1 MAGVSGPT
9 AAVQGLRLKQEGLE
23 MSDHASAAPVAVV
36 SGRPTG
42 SDKAFLAF
50 LFCVLLAVAVMGTF
64 NFREGLK
71 TEAGK
76 SQGETLAKWLSQSKD
91 QRGQVGF
98 EPAACA
104 SARVDAD
111 QPPTWADCSKALFGP
126 GGPMADL
133 RNVFSGQPMVFLARC
148 EPSDPQSPGQL
159 ALEKI
164 LSTPLG
170 SAVSSITVAL
180 AAEDPIDK
188 VLTIKVAL
196 CDKGGYPIKV
206 AEVQF

>member
-1 MAGVSGPT
+1 MAVAERERLNMSDPESASPAPVPSVRPT
-9 AAVQGLRLKQEGLE
+9 A
-23 MSDHASAAPVAVV
+23 SDMAFLGFLVGVIVTVAV
-36 SGRPTG
+36 
-42 SDKAFLAF
+42 A
-50 LFCVLLAVAVMGTF
+50 GTLT
-64 NFREGLK
+64 FREGLK
-71 TEAGK
+71 TEVGK
-76 SQGETLAKWLSQSKD
+76 TQAEALVKWLADAKD
-91 QRGQVGF
+91 RRAQTGF
-98 EPAACA
+98 EPSACSSA
-104 SARVDAD
+104 SPDPAK
-111 QPPTWADCSKALFGP
+111 PPTWADCSKALFGP